1 MPERSPLKAIERLD
15 SIRHPY
21 IRTSIRKETNQM
33 QEENIGGQPDSEES
47 EATGAEAEAR
57 TSVDTESSDDQSES
71 PWVPGVVEV
80 EFREGIEP
88 EVIPFPEDDRYKVQ
102 SLVGRNMSEVNQ
114 LLAAHNLIRADLTF
128 QTLRDEAKRLKGMA
142 LQQGIGVPALSD
154 FVTLYFPADADVEQI
169 ARELMQLQE
178 VAYASPVPQSE
189 PPVAVATDELLG
201 NSAQLPLKPR
211 GLDNQWYIFRCRA
224 DRAWKLGFTGKGVVL
239 IDIDWGY
246 QVTHPEL
253 ERRLDPTHRYN
264 SVDRSSNI
272 SFCPKIAH
280 GTAVMGLAGA
290 GADGSGMIGFAH
302 EAELW
307 AIQANIG
314 AAGTG
319 AEKGWKHALEW
330 VLLTDS
336 EGKRKV
342 ILLEKQIK
350 GRINCEADRALNV
363 IIQTAIANGV
373 VVCVPAGNG
382 GRDAGLGIND
392 VPIEPTGS
400 ILIGATMYDIN
411 NNNSHS
417 LSNWGPR
424 VVVSAPGDDDHDV
437 TCKVTD
443 GSCDIAMGLSFK
455 NNFGGTSGAAAKVAG
470 AVALMLQANPYIRHS
485 DVREIL
491 NRTGT
496 HIVTANDGRPIGR
509 FLDCEAAVLAA
520 RLAPAWGTIW
530 RPLPGTALDLV
541 FSPDGSAWHLGTDGV
556 IYQWSEEGCYWIT
569 QGTTDSAVKIAVGA
583 SGNPWYVNSAG
594 NIFRRAGNAWQQVPG
609 EALDISVGANGSVWR
624 VGLDNRMYRWR
635 NGKWE
640 ADSVCGSAV
649 KIAVG
654 PDGSPWHISNPA
666 RDIYK
671 RVNDT
676 WQQVPGQAIDI
687 AIGANGSV
695 WRVGLNE
702 TGDGNAMARWNGSDW
717 EPIEGAATIIAVA
730 PNGLPWHVNRSGDIF
745 RRA

>member
-1 MPERSPLKAIERLD
+1 
-15 SIRHPY
+15 
-21 IRTSIRKETNQM
+21 
-33 QEENIGGQPDSEES
+33 
-47 EATGAEAEAR
+47 
-57 TSVDTESSDDQSES
+57 
-71 PWVPGVVEV
+71 
-80 EFREGIEP
+80 
-88 EVIPFPEDDRYKVQ
+88 
-102 SLVGRNMSEVNQ
+102 
-114 LLAAHNLIRADLTF
+114 
-128 QTLRDEAKRLKGMA
+128 
-142 LQQGIGVPALSD
+142 
-154 FVTLYFPADADVEQI
+154 
-169 ARELMQLQE
+169 
-178 VAYASPVPQSE
+178 
-189 PPVAVATDELLG
+189 
-201 NSAQLPLKPR
+201 
-211 GLDNQWYIFRCRA
+211 
-224 DRAWKLGFTGKGVVL
+224 
-239 IDIDWGY
+239 
-246 QVTHPEL
+246 
-253 ERRLDPTHRYN
+253 
-264 SVDRSSNI
+264 
-272 SFCPKIAH
+272 
-280 GTAVMGLAGA
+280 
-290 GADGSGMIGFAH
+290 
-302 EAELW
+302 
-307 AIQANIG
+307 
-314 AAGTG
+314 
-319 AEKGWKHALEW
+319 
-330 VLLTDS
+330 
-336 EGKRKV
+336 
-342 ILLEKQIK
+342 
-350 GRINCEADRALNV
+350 
-363 IIQTAIANGV
+363 
-373 VVCVPAGNG
+373 
-382 GRDAGLGIND
+382 
-392 VPIEPTGS
+392 
-400 ILIGATMYDIN
+400 
-411 NNNSHS
+411 
-417 LSNWGPR
+417 
-424 VVVSAPGDDDHDV
+424 
-437 TCKVTD
+437 
-443 GSCDIAMGLSFK
+443 MGLSFK